1 MRNKLFITVLLF
13 FATLLIACSG
23 SGDASPSGNI
33 EGVYMGLQSGFNS
46 DGTILKRGYY
56 LLVYNDGKLKAT
68 QLLPENGFISFNK
81 EADIKANPDY
91 WADYNLQTGKAVFKT
106 SNNRTVSIAFK
117 NNSIFYNGDE
127 FVKVPSVDALTLA
140 GVYSADQ
147 DPLAVQAFGYEPIIT
162 FYKDGR
168 FEDKTALYYVNSYD
182 DMFKNPGNGKYKINN
197 LTIEMTYND
206 GRGSASF
213 PFINLSGA
221 SLSSIQI
228 GEKVILKK

>member
-1 MRNKLFITVLLF
+1 MRNKLFTTVFLF
-13 FATLLIACSG
+13 FAPLFIACSG

-46 DGTILKRGYY
+46 NGTILKRGYY
-56 LLVYNDGKLKAT
+56 LLVYNDGKLKAA
-68 QLLPENGFISFNK
+68 QLLPKDGFITFNK
-81 EADIKANPDY
+81 EADIEANPDY
-91 WADYNLQTGKAVFKT
+91 WADYNLQTGKAIFKT
-106 SNNRTVSIAFK
+106 SNNRTVSIQYK

-147 DPLAVQAFGYEPIIT
+147 DPLAVQAFGYEPVIT

-168 FEDKTALYYVNSYD
+168 FEDKTALYYVNSYGA
-182 DMFKNPGNGKYKINN
+182 MFKNPGNGKYKINN
-197 LTIEMTYND
+197 LTIEMTYSD

-213 PFINLSGA
+213 PFVNLSGA
-221 SLSSIQI
+221 SFSSIQI

>member
-1 MRNKLFITVLLF
+1 MKDKIFITVFFF
-13 FATLLIACSG
+13 FATLFIACSG

-33 EGVYMGLQSGFNS
+33 EGVYMGLQSGFSS

-68 QLLPENGFISFNK
+68 QLLPENGFISFSK

-91 WADYNLQTGKAVFKT
+91 WADYNLQTGKAIFKT

-147 DPLAVQAFGYEPIIT
+147 DLLAVQAFGYEPVIT

-168 FEDKTALYYVNSYD
+168 FEDMTALYHVNSYD
-182 DMFKNPGNGKYKINN
+182 AMFKNPGNGKYKINN
-197 LTIEMTYND
+197 LTIEMMYDD

-213 PFINLSGA
+213 PFVNLSGV